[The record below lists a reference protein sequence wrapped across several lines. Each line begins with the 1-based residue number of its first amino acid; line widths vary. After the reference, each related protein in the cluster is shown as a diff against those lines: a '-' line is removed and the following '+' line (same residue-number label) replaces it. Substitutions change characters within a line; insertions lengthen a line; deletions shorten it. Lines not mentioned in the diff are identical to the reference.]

1 MHELTPAQQQALDTW
16 LACVT
21 GTTAQRTYTDF
32 ETNQRNQQAAWEKC
46 IALGISVDVL
56 NDTLMK
62 QFVYRP

>member
-1 MHELTPAQQQALDTW
+1 MHELTPEQQQALDAW

-21 GTTAQRTYTDF
+21 GATAQRTYADF
-32 ETNQRNQQAAWEKC
+32 ETQQRQQQEAWNRC